1 MEILTVN
8 KEMIK
13 ETSDFASEVFID
25 YYIPLIGEKQ
35 ARYMADL
42 FLSQDA
48 ILKLIEDG
56 AVFRLVKDE
65 GNIIGFCEYK
75 KEEGRLFLSKL
86 YARKDRRHK
95 GVGRFMFEDV
105 KAYARRNGLKKIYL
119 TVNKGNTPSYEIYL
133 HLGFKVIDSVVNDIG
148 QGYVMD
154 DYIMEYTLNE

>member
-1 MEILTVN
+1 MEILTAN

-48 ILKLIEDG
+48 ILKLIDDG
-56 AVFRLVKDE
+56 AVFRLVREKGE
-65 GNIIGFCEYK
+65 IIGFCEYK

-86 YARKDRRHK
+86 YARKDQRHK

-105 KAYARRNGLKKIYL
+105 KAYARRNGLQKIYL
-119 TVNKGNTPSYEIYL
+119 TVNKGNTPSYKIYL

-154 DYIMEYTLNE
+154 DYIMEFTLNE

>member
-48 ILKLIEDG
+48 ILKLIDDG

-65 GNIIGFCEYK
+65 GEIIGFCEYK

-95 GVGRFMFEDV
+95 GIGRFMFEDV
-105 KAYARRNGLKKIYL
+105 KAYARQNDLKKIYL
-119 TVNKGNTPSYEIYL
+119 TVNKGNSPSYEIYL

>member
-8 KEMIK
+8 KETIK

-42 FLSQDA
+42 FLSQEA
-48 ILKLIEDG
+48 SLKLIDDG
-56 AVFRLVKDE
+56 AVFRLVREKGE
-65 GNIIGFCEYK
+65 IIGFCEYK

-86 YARKDRRHK
+86 YARKDQRHK

-105 KAYARRNGLKKIYL
+105 KAYARRNGLQKIYL
-119 TVNKGNTPSYEIYL
+119 TVNKGNTPSYKIYL

>member
-8 KEMIK
+8 KEMTK

-48 ILKLIEDG
+48 ILKLIDDG

-65 GNIIGFCEYK
+65 GEIIGFCEYK

-105 KAYARRNGLKKIYL
+105 KAYARQNDLKKIYL

>member
-1 MEILTVN
+1 MEILSVN
-8 KEMIK
+8 KDMIK

-48 ILKLIEDG
+48 VSKLIDEG

-65 GNIIGFCEYK
+65 GQIIGFCEYK
-75 KEEGRLFLSKL
+75 KEEERLFLSKL
-86 YARKDRRHK
+86 YARKDHRHH
-95 GVGRFMFEDV
+95 GIGRFMFEDV
-105 KAYARRNGLKKIYL
+105 KNYAVQNGLNRIYL

-133 HLGFKVIDSVVNDIG
+133 HLGFKVVDSVVNDIG

-154 DYIMEYTLNE
+154 DYIMEYVINE

>member
-1 MEILTVN
+1 MEILTAN

-48 ILKLIEDG
+48 ISKLIKDG

-65 GNIIGFCEYK
+65 GEIIGFCEYK

-86 YARKDRRHK
+86 YARKDQRHK

-105 KAYARRNGLKKIYL
+105 RAYARRNGLKKICL

>member
-48 ILKLIEDG
+48 ISKLIDEG

-86 YARKDRRHK
+86 YARKDQRHK

-105 KAYARRNGLKKIYL
+105 KAYAKQNSLQKIYL

>member
-48 ILKLIEDG
+48 ISKLIDDG

-75 KEEGRLFLSKL
+75 KEGRRLFLSKL
-86 YARKDRRHK
+86 YVRKDHRHE
-95 GVGRFMFEDV
+95 GVGSFMW
-105 KAYARRNGLKKIYL
+105 KKIRYYAENNNLDSIYL
-119 TVNKGNTPSYEIYL
+119 TVNKGNTPSYEIYK
-133 HLGFKVIDSVVNDIG
+133 HLGFKVIDAVVNDIG

-154 DYIMEYTLNE
+154 DYIMEYAMK

>member
-8 KEMIK
+8 KEMVK

-48 ILKLIEDG
+48 ILKLIDDG

-65 GNIIGFCEYK
+65 GEIIGFCEYK

-95 GVGRFMFEDV
+95 GIGRFMFEDV
-105 KAYARRNGLKKIYL
+105 KAYARRNGLQKIYL

>member
-1 MEILTVN
+1 MEILTAN

-48 ILKLIEDG
+48 ILKLIDDG
-56 AVFRLVKDE
+56 AVFRLVKDD

-86 YARKDRRHK
+86 YARKDQRHK